1 MLYDIINGDYNL
13 IMTELVNK
21 LNETVETLKH
31 ITTEDITQFLEIAV
45 LIGTFVFCVYAV
57 SPII

>member
-31 ITTEDITQFLEIAV
+31 ITSDDITQFLEIVV